1 MTSPLLLSIFIL
13 TTFLTNFAL
22 CKTSCVMATGVLKC
36 PTDPHAVKKVHIDL
50 WDEDSLPLESDD
62 LMGRTWSDANGNFQV
77 TGCAS
82 DFGPINTPDPYIY
95 IEHDCPHRYTNATDP
110 IQIDVIPLF
119 LPSIVRLGNIY
130 LDRYLDDY

>member
-1 MTSPLLLSIFIL
+1 
-13 TTFLTNFAL
+13 
-22 CKTSCVMATGVLKC
+22 MATGVLKC
-36 PTDPHAVKKVHIDL
+36 PTDPAAIKKVHIDL
-50 WDEDSLPLESDD
+50 WDEDCKFFNVDSLELFVVALPLESDD
-62 LMGRTWSDANGNFQV
+62 LMGRTWSDTNGHFQV

-95 IEHDCPHRYTNATDP
+95 IEHDCPHRTTNATEP